1 MDNIVLQVKDLNVY
15 YGNKRVVRN
24 LNIEIFKNYITAV
37 MGPSGCGK
45 TTFIRTLNRM
55 HEFTPNTK
63 VEGSIILNGQVLD
76 KMDPILVRRRI
87 GMVFQKPN
95 PFPTMNIHDNVIAG
109 YILNGIRI
117 KKSALNAI
125 VEDCLTKAGLWEEVK
140 DDLYKKGTFLSG
152 GQQQRLCIA
161 RALAMKPDILLLDEP
176 TSALDPVATA
186 HIEELIVELK
196 KDVTILLVTH
206 NIAQAGRVSDY
217 VTFMYLG
224 ELIEYGTAEQMFT
237 APKNEKTNK
246 FLTGAIG

>member
-1 MDNIVLQVKDLNVY
+1 MNRNIERINKRKSNDNIILQVKDLNVY
-15 YGNKRVVRN
+15 YGSKKVVRN

-117 KKSALNAI
+117 DRKSTRLNSSHI
-125 VEDCLTKAGLWEEVK
+125 P
-140 DDLYKKGTFLSG
+140 LS
-152 GQQQRLCIA
+152 R
-161 RALAMKPDILLLDEP
+161 MPS
-176 TSALDPVATA
+176 SA
-186 HIEELIVELK
+186 
-196 KDVTILLVTH
+196 
-206 NIAQAGRVSDY
+206 
-217 VTFMYLG
+217 
-224 ELIEYGTAEQMFT
+224 
-237 APKNEKTNK
+237 
-246 FLTGAIG
+246 